1 MPRGLDVVLSL
12 TAVVA
17 LLPVMALITVLNYV
31 FTGTVLYRQERIG
44 RGLRPFIML
53 KFQTMH
59 NGADR
64 GGTVTVARDDRI
76 TPLGRLLR
84 AVKLDEVPQLFNVL
98 RGDMSLVGPRALP
111 ANEVAQ
117 IPPAVAAQV
126 YAVRPGLTG
135 LASLAL
141 TDEERVLA
149 NCVDPVGFYYDSIL
163 PQKMAWE
170 SHYVRLHGFAV
181 DVLIL
186 ASTPVAILFPEMV
199 RRMLCSVLG
208 GTAPAWPTRAEKGH
222 A

>member
-1 MPRGLDVVLSL
+1 MPRSIDVVLSFI
-12 TAVVA
+12 AVVA
-17 LLPVMALITVLNYV
+17 FLPIMLLIAVLSYV
-31 FTGTVLYRQERIG
+31 FTGTVLYRQVRVG

-59 NGADR
+59 DGADR
-64 GGTVTVARDDRI
+64 GGSVTVAHDDRI
-76 TPLGRLLR
+76 TPLGRVLR

-117 IPPAVAAQV
+117 IPPAIAAQV

-149 NCVDPVGFYYDSIL
+149 NSADPVAFYYDSIL

-170 SHYVRLHGFAV
+170 SQYVRRHGFGL
-181 DVLIL
+181 DLLIL
-186 ASTPVAILFPEMV
+186 ASTPIAILFPAMV

-208 GTAPAWPTRAEKGH
+208 GTAPTWPTRAQKGH